1 MAYSH
6 EPKSEHVHHLVSS
19 KYIESLMSVGR
30 VVLRRVFRAIC
41 FKSLENWTRA
51 NAAATMCDTGT
62 LSVPVDQVR
71 VKTNVVL
78 CCRIRRGCVAC
89 ENNHSIYIQGVYQL
103 CWPIKRS
110 TSSLVCTDGRTHIYM
125 YMCCGVLTTPSFVP
139 CPRSPFIDFLGD
151 FLPYTVLSQ
160 QLYSSSEIADM
171 CCGRTLVCI
180 QPVLIV
186 TRIRQRSTLFKSL
199 PQKIR
204 ES

>member
-1 MAYSH
+1 M
-6 EPKSEHVHHLVSS
+6 
-19 KYIESLMSVGR
+19 
-30 VVLRRVFRAIC
+30 
-41 FKSLENWTRA
+41 
-51 NAAATMCDTGT
+51 
-62 LSVPVDQVR
+62 
-71 VKTNVVL
+71 L
-78 CCRIRRGCVAC
+78 CCVVEYGEDVWRVRTIIPYIYKVYIKVCSTLLA
-89 ENNHSIYIQGVYQL
+89 NQTQYIQSGLYR
-103 CWPIKRS
+103 WTYAYIY
-110 TSSLVCTDGRTHIYM
+110 IYM